1 MNGDAIMNQE
11 IAAGDLAAKL
21 KTIIRDVPD
30 FPKKGIIFKDITPL
44 LSDHAA
50 FSEMIGNFA
59 AHYRTAGIT
68 KVLGIEARGFLL
80 ASPIALALGAGLAP
94 VRKKG
99 KLPYKTVSASYALEY
114 GTDTLEIHEDAIKAG
129 EKVLIVDDVLATGGT
144 AGAVCSLVEKLG
156 GKVAGV
162 AMMIELEFLNGRAK
176 LPGRDIYSLIKY

>member
-1 MNGDAIMNQE
+1 MTMTT
-11 IAAGDLAAKL
+11 GDLAARI

-44 LSDHAA
+44 LADHAA
-50 FSEMIGNFA
+50 FSEMIRHFA
-59 AHYRTAGIT
+59 GHYRTAGIT

-80 ASPIALALGAGLAP
+80 AAPVALELGAGLAP

-99 KLPYKTVSASYALEY
+99 KLPYKTVAASYALEY
-114 GTDTLEIHEDAIKAG
+114 GTDTLEIHEDAVKPG

-144 AGAVCSLVEKLG
+144 AAAVCALVEKLG
-156 GKVAGV
+156 GEVAGI

-176 LPGRDIYSLIKY
+176 LPGRDIYSLVKY